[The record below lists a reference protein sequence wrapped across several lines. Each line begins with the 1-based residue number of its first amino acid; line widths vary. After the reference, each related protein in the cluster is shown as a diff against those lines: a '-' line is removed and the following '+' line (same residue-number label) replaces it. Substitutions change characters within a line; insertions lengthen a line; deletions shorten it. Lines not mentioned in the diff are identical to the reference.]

1 MLAKIIKTDA
11 EHEEALARIDAI
23 FDAKPGTP
31 AGDEL
36 ELLTFLV
43 EKYEEEKFPIGLP
56 DPIAAI
62 KFRMEQQGLKPKDLV
77 PYIGSRGKVSEVL
90 NGQRP
95 LSLTMIRNLVTK
107 FGIPA
112 EVLLHEPG
120 AQLPAS
126 DLVELGKCL
135 PLADMIKRG
144 WFHDFSGTVGEAKK
158 QLEDLMVG
166 FMGPLRGKLAIPA
179 LNRQRVRGGSTAN
192 EHALLA
198 WRIRVASESLRRTLP
213 EFQKGCVTDEFLSE
227 VVKLSYLDQGPL
239 LAREF
244 LNKNGIHLV
253 IEKHLPKTFLDG
265 AAIALPDGARL
276 IALTLRHDRLDNFW
290 FTLLHEL
297 AHLALHLDNS
307 DVDAIFD
314 NLDESSTD
322 SWERE
327 ADAKAREALIPT
339 DSWKASRLAA
349 KYSEESVRR
358 FADQLRIHPAI
369 VAGRI
374 RFEKRNYQLL
384 GDLVGRGRVRKL
396 FVEQS

>member
-1 MLAKIIKTDA
+1 MIAKIIKTDA

-23 FDAKPGTP
+23 FDAEPGTP
-31 AGDEL
+31 EGDEL

-107 FGIPA
+107 LGIPA
-112 EVLLHEPG
+112 EVLLQEPG

-126 DLVELGKCL
+126 DLVELGQRF
-135 PLADMIKRG
+135 PLGDMIKRG
-144 WFHDFSGTVGEAKK
+144 WFHDFSGTVGEARK
-158 QLEDLMVG
+158 QLEDLMVS
-166 FMGPLRGKLAIPA
+166 FLGPLRGKWVIPA
-179 LNRQRVRGGSTAN
+179 LNRQRIRGRSTAD

-198 WRIRVASESLRRTLP
+198 WRIRVASEAMRRSLP
-213 EFQKGCVTDEFLSE
+213 EFRAGSVSDEFLSE

-253 IEKHLPKTFLDG
+253 VEKHLPKTFLDG
-265 AAIALPDGARL
+265 AAMTLPDGTRVV
-276 IALTLRHDRLDNFW
+276 ALTLRHDRLDNFW

-297 AHLALHLDNS
+297 AHLALHLDG
-307 DVDAIFD
+307 DEVDAIFD

-322 SWERE
+322 AWERE
-327 ADAKAREALIPT
+327 ADAKACEALIPT
-339 DSWKASRLAA
+339 DSWKVSRLTA

-358 FADQLRIHPAI
+358 FADHLRIHPAI

-374 RFEKRNYQLL
+374 RFEKNNYQLL
-384 GDLVGRGRVRKL
+384 GDLVGRGCVRKL
-396 FVEQS
+396 FT